1 MIILI
6 LIAGIL
12 AGMAIPVQTS
22 INSRLGMK
30 IGSPYGAAAISFFAG
45 TLILLIVALVT
56 ERHFL
61 SIIGLLPS
69 IPLWIFIGGGCL
81 GVFYLTS
88 NILLLPRLGSA
99 LTVVVTL
106 LGQMVMALAIDH
118 FGWFH
123 IPVHELNFPRIIGIL
138 FIISG
143 VFIIK
148 KYE

>member
-1 MIILI
+1 MMMILM
-6 LIAGIL
+6 LAGIL
-12 AGMAIPVQTS
+12 SGMAIPVQTS

-30 IGSPYGAAAISFFAG
+30 IGSPYGAAAISFFVG
-45 TLILLIVALVT
+45 TLILLIAALLT
-56 ERHFL
+56 EHRFL
-61 SIIGLLPS
+61 SIFGLLPS
-69 IPLWIFIGGGCL
+69 LPWWIVIGGGCL

-106 LGQMVMALAIDH
+106 LGQMIMAIAIDH

-123 IPVHELNFPRIIGIL
+123 VPVHELNLPRIIGIL
-138 FIISG
+138 FIIFG

-148 KYE
+148 KY